1 MGCEAGPFNKTWTPT
16 KGFSEMSSFRCKL
29 SWKHPQGNASLE
41 LFLSQIDRELFEIP
55 KKCLGYPNFSKEE
68 WECKQSLAN
77 DRSIVRKKQIRAH
90 V

>member
-1 MGCEAGPFNKTWTPT
+1 MGCGAGPFNKTWTPT

-29 SWKHPQGNASLE
+29 SWKPPQGNASLE

-55 KKCLGYPNFSKEE
+55 KKCLRYSNFSKEE